1 VCYVCGREQSRAE
14 QSIALSVFRMIAGM
28 SWDVCGRV
36 RSRASVFITTT
47 GEGGGGGKKGRERSQ
62 GEDEE
67 EVVGGIG
74 MNRKSYGPAAATAFP
89 PSLLHLH
96 R

>member
-1 VCYVCGREQSRAE
+1 MCVGESRAE
-14 QSIALSVFRMIAGM
+14 QSSIAVSVFRMIAGM

-47 GEGGGGGKKGRERSQ
+47 GGGGEKRERERSQ

>member
-1 VCYVCGREQSRAE
+1 VRARAQPSVGFYNNNRRRRRRRKRE
-14 QSIALSVFRMIAGM
+14 
-28 SWDVCGRV
+28 
-36 RSRASVFITTT
+36 
-47 GEGGGGGKKGRERSQ
+47 RERSQ

-67 EVVGGIG
+67 EVVEGIG

-89 PSLLHLH
+89 PFLLHLH